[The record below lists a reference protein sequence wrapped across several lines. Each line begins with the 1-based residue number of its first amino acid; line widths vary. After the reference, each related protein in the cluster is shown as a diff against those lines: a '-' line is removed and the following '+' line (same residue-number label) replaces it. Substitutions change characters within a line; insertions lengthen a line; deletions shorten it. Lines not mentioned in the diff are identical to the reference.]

1 MEEKNKEETKVIYR
15 EVKDNKKEEKVS
27 SFMYIVI
34 IIALIIIII
43 LLGAKNIKNVTT
55 NEKVVKTT
63 VNEKSDLKEAISKVY
78 NSSVY
83 IEVTADVES
92 FMGKTT
98 QSASGSGFVY
108 KKDNKNAYILTNYHV
123 IADAKK
129 ITVTYMDGTETE
141 ATVVGSD
148 EYSDIAVL
156 KVDAKSVLDV
166 AELGSSSAL
175 ELGDTLFTIGAP
187 LGKEYM
193 GSVTKGILSGKNRM
207 VGVELS
213 SGNYMMEAIQIDA
226 AINSG
231 NSGGALCNIK
241 GQVVGVTSSKLVGE
255 GVEGMGFAIPID
267 TVNSIIKDLENG
279 KKIERPYVGVQ
290 VADISNSFQL
300 QYYYNIKV
308 SNDVTFG
315 AIIAYI
321 EKDKPADKAGLKVG
335 DVIVE
340 MDGKKIE
347 DSSHFRYNLYKHKV
361 GDKIKVKYYR
371 DNKMSETTIKLS
383 EAIK

>member
-1 MEEKNKEETKVIYR
+1 
-15 EVKDNKKEEKVS
+15 
-27 SFMYIVI
+27 
-34 IIALIIIII
+34 
-43 LLGAKNIKNVTT
+43 
-55 NEKVVKTT
+55 
-63 VNEKSDLKEAISKVY
+63 
-78 NSSVY
+78 
-83 IEVTADVES
+83 
-92 FMGKTT
+92 
-98 QSASGSGFVY
+98 
-108 KKDNKNAYILTNYHV
+108 
-123 IADAKK
+123 
-129 ITVTYMDGTETE
+129 
-141 ATVVGSD
+141 
-148 EYSDIAVL
+148 
-156 KVDAKSVLDV
+156 
-166 AELGSSSAL
+166 
-175 ELGDTLFTIGAP
+175 
-187 LGKEYM
+187 M

-213 SGNYMMEAIQIDA
+213 SGSYMMEAIQIDA

-255 GVEGMGFAIPID
+255 GVEGMGFAIPVD
-267 TVNSIIKDLENG
+267 TVNSIIEDLENG

-321 EKDKPADKAGLKVG
+321 EKGKPAEKAGLQVG
-335 DVIVE
+335 DIIVE

-361 GDKIKVKYYR
+361 GDKVKVKYYR
-371 DNKMSETTIKLS
+371 ENRMSEATIKLS